1 MSAIPTIDLCTFVLI
16 RGKRKGLPCGSKT
29 CKKHMA
35 SIPIHVCQ
43 YMITRGK
50 KKGTTCGVHNCKKHI
65 VSDRPIQLCTYVITR
80 GSQKGKT
87 CGANNCKKHSIKEQ
101 TVTRTEVQA
110 HGLTIEKELC
120 VNVYGATNE
129 ELRKIK
135 YTSKVDLPAEFN
147 RLDKCDLSVK
157 TSGKNNQVC
166 MSDCLRM
173 YDEVGS
179 DNPLHM
185 VVVHYE
191 QDDATHSKHI
201 TRITE
206 IDLTHSR
213 ELLFGTLTRSQIEE
227 LDKSVKAVPQKRKPT
242 KDEYDKMYSI
252 RNKLQESSGA
262 IHLDIKC
269 NSTQSRL
276 QCSFNRFQ
284 HFIETHP
291 EKIIATSHTNAFR
304 GGVIS
309 PDIISSRRVFKSK

>member
-1 MSAIPTIDLCTFVLI
+1 MDIKV
-16 RGKRKGLPCGSKT
+16 
-29 CKKHMA
+29 CKYIM
-35 SIPIHVCQ
+35 
-43 YMITRGK
+43 TRGK
-50 KKGTTCGVHNCKKHI
+50 KKGAACGINNCKKH
-65 VSDRPIQLCTYVITR
+65 VSERPIDLCMYVITR
-80 GSQKGKT
+80 GPQKGKT
-87 CGANNCKKHSIKEQ
+87 CGVDHCKTHSKKEQ
-101 TVTRTEVQA
+101 VRTEVQA

-129 ELRKIK
+129 ELSKIK

-147 RLDKCDLSVK
+147 RLDKCDLSFK
-157 TSGKNNQVC
+157 TSGSPNQVC
-166 MSDCLRM
+166 MSDCLRV

-179 DNPLHM
+179 GHPLHM

-191 QDDATHSKHI
+191 QDDNTHSKHI
-201 TRITE
+201 TRIIE
-206 IDLTHSR
+206 IDLTHTR
-213 ELLFGTLTRSQIEE
+213 DLLFGTLTRSQIEE
-227 LDKSVKAVPQKRKPT
+227 LDTSVKAVPHKRKPT

-252 RNKLQESSGA
+252 RNKLQDSSGA

-284 HFIETHP
+284 QFIEKHP

-309 PDIISSRRVFKSK
+309 PHIISSRRVFKSKS